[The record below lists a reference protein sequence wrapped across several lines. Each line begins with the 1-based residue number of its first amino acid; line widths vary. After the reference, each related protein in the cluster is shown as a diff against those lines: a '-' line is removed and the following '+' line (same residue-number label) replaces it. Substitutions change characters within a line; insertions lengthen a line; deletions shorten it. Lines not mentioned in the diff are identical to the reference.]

1 MCERMP
7 SNGTTCYSRTLSTL
21 HKVSQCDS
29 YDATLHSV
37 ILQSTFTFLTHGC
50 CVAVFV
56 TLCDHSHIPK
66 DVCALCWN
74 RKICM
79 SSSAKAT
86 QIPVHFVCIYASFYH
101 RFQSFQSL
109 FRSLFLLVSVAV
121 SIYSNRL
128 QNTGAKLFCIWNFLS
143 AAFLASTSR
152 PQGPLETVICSRYR
166 CFRTKH
172 KMPSDWL
179 TSGAWSYGWSG

>member
-1 MCERMP
+1 MKNIENMFVIERTSDM
-7 SNGTTCYSRTLSTL
+7 
-21 HKVSQCDS
+21 H
-29 YDATLHSV
+29 
-37 ILQSTFTFLTHGC
+37 
-50 CVAVFV
+50 
-56 TLCDHSHIPK
+56 
-66 DVCALCWN
+66 
-74 RKICM
+74 
-79 SSSAKAT
+79 
-86 QIPVHFVCIYASFYH
+86 IPVHFVCINASFNH
-101 RFQSFQSL
+101 RFQSIQSL

-172 KMPSDWL
+172 KTPSGWL
-179 TSGAWSYGWSG
+179 TRGAWSYGWSGGWGWGWGGEGGESIHNVFGWRGIIFGKVRRNT

>member
-128 QNTGAKLFCIWNFLS
+128 QKTGAKLFCIWNFLF
-143 AAFLASTSR
+143 AAFFGIHESPSR
-152 PQGPLETVICSRYR
+152 ALRNRY
-166 CFRTKH
+166 
-172 KMPSDWL
+172 ML
-179 TSGAWSYGWSG
+179 